1 MVQELEEFAMKTV
14 GKNAFVQIALGS
26 GQTEGALIALRRCAE
41 EGHWLCLKNLHLV
54 THWLGEFEKF
64 FRALKPKPKFRLWL
78 TTEPHPTFPSI
89 LLQQSLKVTYVQAA
103 LALTCLFLCV
113 GLGCLRF

>member
-1 MVQELEEFAMKTV
+1 MKTV
-14 GKNAFVQIALGS
+14 GKNGFVQIALGS

-54 THWLGEFEKF
+54 THWLGDFEKF

-89 LLQQSLKVTYVQAA
+89 LLQQSLKVT
-103 LALTCLFLCV
+103 
-113 GLGCLRF
+113 